1 MSLSITLRVRIPLDL
16 RRRPGREMVG
26 GEGVEFYFHYLI
38 YSGFHSDT
46 HLSNPQ
52 DRTSNFSP
60 EGGKKYGCGGLG
72 S

>member
-1 MSLSITLRVRIPLDL
+1 
-16 RRRPGREMVG
+16 MVG